1 MCLPHD
7 IYVDIIVKTALS
19 KLNSNFYTK
28 FSMLKNSTHA
38 CFLTKW
44 LAMVF
49 STLHHD
55 IKENN

>member
-28 FSMLKNSTHA
+28 FSMLKEQYT
-38 CFLTKW
+38 C
-44 LAMVF
+44 MF
-49 STLHHD
+49 SYQMAS
-55 IKENN
+55 NGF